1 MPSKSGYQA
10 PACPGLALPV
20 GIAAHRC
27 QEARVRLAILSL
39 LILLSAC
46 ATTATAP
53 NIESASDAAT
63 IRAPAPAEF
72 VFGPGDRLSIKV
84 WRHDDLDMEVTV
96 APDGGISFPL
106 VGRIQAAGMSYPQ
119 LVATLETA
127 LAEYY
132 TEVSVAVNVEEVSN
146 QKVFILGEVKTP
158 MVLQIENDLSILEA
172 LTRTGGIVDDART
185 DNVLLI
191 RGGMEDPELFTVDV
205 GAIYGQGEL
214 SQLVYLQR
222 GDIVVVPTK
231 TIANV
236 ETFFRRI
243 QSMLAPFVGGSA
255 IYRNA
260 VSGGAQGTSSALGD

>member
-1 MPSKSGYQA
+1 MRP
-10 PACPGLALPV
+10 
-20 GIAAHRC
+20 
-27 QEARVRLAILSL
+27 AILML
-39 LILLSAC
+39 LLVLSAC
-46 ATTATAP
+46 ATTMTTAP
-53 NIESASDAAT
+53 NIETAADVAT
-63 IRAPAPAEF
+63 IRPPAPAEF
-72 VFGPGDRLSIKV
+72 VFGPGDRLSVKV
-84 WRHDDLDMEVTV
+84 WRHDELDMEVTV
-96 APDGGISFPL
+96 APDGGITYPL

-119 LVATLETA
+119 LVATIEAA
-127 LAEYY
+127 LTEYY
-132 TEVSVAVNVEEVSN
+132 TDVSVAVNVEKVSN
-146 QKVFILGEVKTP
+146 QKVFVLGEVKTP

-191 RGGMEDPELFTVDV
+191 RGGLDDPQLFSVDV

-214 SQLVYLQR
+214 GQLVYLQR

-236 ETFFRRI
+236 ETFFRRV
-243 QSMLAPFVGGSA
+243 QSMLSPFVGGSA

>member
-1 MPSKSGYQA
+1 MRT
-10 PACPGLALPV
+10 V
-20 GIAAHRC
+20 
-27 QEARVRLAILSL
+27 ILSL
-39 LILLSAC
+39 LLLLVLLPAC
-46 ATTATAP
+46 ATTKASAP
-53 NIESASDAAT
+53 NIETATDAAT
-63 IRAPAPAEF
+63 IRPPAPAEF
-72 VFGPGDRLSIKV
+72 VFGAGDRLSIKV
-84 WRHDDLDMEVTV
+84 WRHDELDMEVTV
-96 APDGGISFPL
+96 APDGGITYPL
-106 VGRIQAAGMSYPQ
+106 VGRIQAAGMTYPQ
-119 LVATLETA
+119 LLEAIEAA
-127 LAEYY
+127 LSEYY

-172 LTRTGGIVDDART
+172 LTRTGGIMDDART

-191 RGGMEDPELFTVDV
+191 RGGLDEPELYTVDV

-214 SQLVYLQR
+214 TQLVYLQR

-243 QSMLAPFVGGSA
+243 QAMLAPFVGGSA

>member
-1 MPSKSGYQA
+1 
-10 PACPGLALPV
+10 
-20 GIAAHRC
+20 
-27 QEARVRLAILSL
+27 VRLAILTL
-39 LILLSAC
+39 LLTAC
-46 ATTATAP
+46 ATTMDAP
-53 NIESASDAAT
+53 NIESAGDAAT
-63 IRAPAPAEF
+63 IQAPAPAEF

-84 WRHDDLDMEVTV
+84 WRHEDMDMEVTV
-96 APDGGISFPL
+96 APDGGFTYPL
-106 VGRIQAAGMSYPQ
+106 VGRIQAAGMTYPQ
-119 LVATLETA
+119 LVAQIESA
-127 LAEYY
+127 LSEYY

-146 QKVFILGEVKTP
+146 QKVFVLGEVKTP

-191 RGGMEDPELFTVDV
+191 RGGLEEPELFTVDV
-205 GAIYGQGEL
+205 GAIYGQGNL
-214 SQLVYLQR
+214 NQLVYLQR

-243 QSMLAPFVGGSA
+243 QGMLAPFVAGTA

-260 VSGGAQGTSSALGD
+260 ATGGAQGTSSVLGD

>member
-1 MPSKSGYQA
+1 MRP
-10 PACPGLALPV
+10 
-20 GIAAHRC
+20 
-27 QEARVRLAILSL
+27 AILTL
-39 LILLSAC
+39 LMLVLMLMLSAC
-46 ATTATAP
+46 ATTMTNAP
-53 NIESASDAAT
+53 NIETASDAAT

-72 VFGPGDRLSIKV
+72 VFGPGDRLSVKV
-84 WRHDDLDMEVTV
+84 WRHEDLDMEVTV
-96 APDGGISFPL
+96 APDGGITYPL

-119 LVATLETA
+119 LVAAIETA
-127 LAEYY
+127 LSEYY
-132 TEVSVAVNVEEVSN
+132 TEVSVAVNVEKVSN

-172 LTRTGGIVDDART
+172 LTRTGGILDDART

-191 RGGMEDPELFTVDV
+191 RGGLDEPKLYTVDV
-205 GAIYGQGEL
+205 GAIYGKGEM

-236 ETFFRRI
+236 EKFFRRI
-243 QSMLAPFVGGSA
+243 QSVLAPFVGGSA

-260 VSGGAQGTSSALGD
+260 VSGGAQGTSSSLGD

>member
-1 MPSKSGYQA
+1 LRP
-10 PACPGLALPV
+10 
-20 GIAAHRC
+20 I
-27 QEARVRLAILSL
+27 ILSL
-39 LILLSAC
+39 LLLSAC
-46 ATTATAP
+46 ATTASAP
-53 NIESASDAAT
+53 NIENAAGAAT
-63 IRAPAPAEF
+63 IQAPAPAEF
-72 VFGPGDRLSIKV
+72 IFGPGDRLSIKV
-84 WRHDDLDMEVTV
+84 WRHEELDMELTV
-96 APDGGISFPL
+96 APDGGITYPL
-106 VGRIQAAGMSYPQ
+106 VGRVQVAGMTYPQ
-119 LVATLETA
+119 LLASLEQE
-127 LAEYY
+127 LSQYY
-132 TEVSVAVNVEEVSN
+132 TDVSVAVNVEEVSN

>member
-1 MPSKSGYQA
+1 V
-10 PACPGLALPV
+10 LE
-20 GIAAHRC
+20 AA
-27 QEARVRLAILSL
+27 VRSAILSL
-39 LILLSAC
+39 LLLSAC
-46 ATTATAP
+46 ATTMSNAP
-53 NIESASDAAT
+53 NIETASDAAT
-63 IRAPAPAEF
+63 IRPPAPAEF
-72 VFGPGDRLSIKV
+72 VFGAGDRISIKV
-84 WRHDDLDMEVTV
+84 WRHDELDMEVTV
-96 APDGGISFPL
+96 APDGGITYPL
-106 VGRIQAAGMSYPQ
+106 VGRIQAAGMTYPQ
-119 LVATLETA
+119 LLNTIEVA

-132 TEVSVAVNVEEVSN
+132 TDVSVAVNVEEVSN

-172 LTRTGGIVDDART
+172 LTRSGGIVDDART

-191 RGGMEDPELFTVDV
+191 RGGLDEPELYTVDV
-205 GAIYGQGEL
+205 GSIYGQGEL

-231 TIANV
+231 TIAEV

-243 QSMLAPFVGGSA
+243 QAMLAPFVGGSA

>member
-1 MPSKSGYQA
+1 MRT
-10 PACPGLALPV
+10 V
-20 GIAAHRC
+20 
-27 QEARVRLAILSL
+27 ILSL
-39 LILLSAC
+39 LLLLSAC
-46 ATTATAP
+46 ATTKTNAP
-53 NIESASDAAT
+53 NIETAADAAT
-63 IRAPAPAEF
+63 IRPPAPAEF
-72 VFGPGDRLSIKV
+72 VFGAGDRISIKV
-84 WRHDDLDMEVTV
+84 WRHEELDMEVTV
-96 APDGGISFPL
+96 APDGGITYPL
-106 VGRIQAAGMSYPQ
+106 VGRIQAAGMTYPQ
-119 LVATLETA
+119 LLEAIEAA
-127 LAEYY
+127 LSEYY

-191 RGGMEDPELFTVDV
+191 RGGLDEPELYTVDV
-205 GAIYGQGEL
+205 GSIYGQGEL

-243 QSMLAPFVGGSA
+243 QAMLAPFVGGSA

>member
-1 MPSKSGYQA
+1 MRP
-10 PACPGLALPV
+10 
-20 GIAAHRC
+20 
-27 QEARVRLAILSL
+27 AILSVL
-39 LILLSAC
+39 FLAAC
-46 ATTATAP
+46 ATTMTTAP
-53 NIESASDAAT
+53 NIQNAADAAT

-84 WRHDDLDMEVTV
+84 WRHDELDMEITV
-96 APDGGISFPL
+96 APDGGITFPL

-119 LVATLETA
+119 LVAEIEGA
-127 LAEYY
+127 LATYF
-132 TEVSVAVNVEEVSN
+132 TDASVAVNVEEVSN
-146 QKVFILGEVKTP
+146 QKVFVLGEVKTP

-191 RGGMEDPELFTVDV
+191 RGGMEDPTLYTVDV
-205 GAIYGQGEL
+205 GAIYGQGDL
-214 SQLVYLQR
+214 SQLVFLRR

-236 ETFFRRI
+236 ETFFRRV

-255 IYRNA
+255 VYRNA
-260 VSGGAQGTSSALGD
+260 ISGGAQGTSSSLSD

>member
-1 MPSKSGYQA
+1 MR
-10 PACPGLALPV
+10 PAIFAL
-20 GIAAHRC
+20 
-27 QEARVRLAILSL
+27 L
-39 LILLSAC
+39 LLSAC
-46 ATTATAP
+46 ATTKNAP
-53 NIESASDAAT
+53 NIESATDAAT
-63 IRAPAPAEF
+63 IRPPAPAEF

-84 WRHDDLDMEVTV
+84 WRHEDMDMEVTV
-96 APDGGISFPL
+96 APDGGITYPL
-106 VGRIQAAGMSYPQ
+106 VGRIDAAGLSYGQ
-119 LVATLETA
+119 LVETIEAA
-127 LAEYY
+127 LSEYY
-132 TEVSVAVNVEEVSN
+132 TDVSVAVNVEEVSN

-172 LTRTGGIVDDART
+172 LTRTGGIADDART

-191 RGGMEDPELFTVDV
+191 RGGLDEPELYTVDV
-205 GAIYGQGEL
+205 GAIYGKGEM
-214 SQLVYLQR
+214 SQLVFLQR

-236 ETFFRRI
+236 EKFFRRI

>member
-1 MPSKSGYQA
+1 MRP
-10 PACPGLALPV
+10 
-20 GIAAHRC
+20 I
-27 QEARVRLAILSL
+27 ILSL
-39 LILLSAC
+39 LLLSAC
-46 ATTATAP
+46 ATTASAP
-53 NIESASDAAT
+53 NIENAAGAAT
-63 IRAPAPAEF
+63 IQAPAPAEF
-72 VFGPGDRLSIKV
+72 IFGPGDRLSIKV
-84 WRHDDLDMEVTV
+84 WRHEELDMELTV
-96 APDGGISFPL
+96 APDGGITYPL
-106 VGRIQAAGMSYPQ
+106 VGRVQVAGMTYPQ
-119 LVATLETA
+119 LLASLEQE
-127 LAEYY
+127 LSQYY
-132 TEVSVAVNVEEVSN
+132 TDVSVAVNVEEVSN

>member
-1 MPSKSGYQA
+1 MPERNE
-10 PACPGLALPV
+10 PLAD
-20 GIAAHRC
+20 HRR
-27 QEARVRLAILSL
+27 QEARVRHAILSV
-39 LILLSAC
+39 LITLSAC

-63 IRAPAPAEF
+63 IRPPAPAEF

-84 WRHDDLDMEVTV
+84 WRHEDMDMEVTV
-96 APDGGISFPL
+96 APDGGITYPL
-106 VGRIQAAGMSYPQ
+106 VGRIEAAGLSYGQ
-119 LVATLETA
+119 LVETIETA

-132 TEVSVAVNVEEVSN
+132 TDVSVAVNVEEVSN
-146 QKVFILGEVKTP
+146 QKVFILGEVRTP

-191 RGGMEDPELFTVDV
+191 RGGLEEPELYTVDV
-205 GAIYGQGEL
+205 GSIYGQGEL

-236 ETFFRRI
+236 EKFFRRT
-243 QSMLAPFVGGSA
+243 QAMLAPFVGGSA